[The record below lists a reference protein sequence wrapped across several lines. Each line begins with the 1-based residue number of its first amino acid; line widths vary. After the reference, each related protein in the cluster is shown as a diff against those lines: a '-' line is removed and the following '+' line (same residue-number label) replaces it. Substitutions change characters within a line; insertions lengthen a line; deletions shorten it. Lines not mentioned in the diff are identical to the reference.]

1 MAEKAQNKDGKK
13 PGFFERAGKSFR
25 EMKGEMKKVVWPTKK
40 QVLNNTSVV
49 LVVVIISSVAI
60 SVLDLV
66 LNVLRNF
73 LMGA

>member
-13 PGFFERAGKSFR
+13 PGFFERAAKSFR

-40 QVLNNTSVV
+40 QVLNNTGVV
-49 LVVVIISSVAI
+49 LVVVIVSSVAI
-60 SVLDLV
+60 SAFDLV